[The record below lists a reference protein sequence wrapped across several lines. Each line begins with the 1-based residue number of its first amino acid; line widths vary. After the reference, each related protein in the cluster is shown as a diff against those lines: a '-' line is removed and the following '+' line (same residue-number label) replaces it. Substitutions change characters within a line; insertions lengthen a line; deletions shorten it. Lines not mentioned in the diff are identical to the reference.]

1 MIENRQPHYVK
12 EIYYAVHQKEPTNPA
27 IIRVAENDPAS
38 REKIEQNAQHRSQKR
53 SPCKMHAD
61 IQEKRIGA
69 VAECRVQQAH
79 QNEPR
84 ELLSFAL

>member
-12 EIYYAVHQKEPTNPA
+12 EIYNAVYQKEPTDPA

-38 REKIEQNAQHRSQKR
+38 REKIEQNAQHRGQQRSQY
-53 SPCKMHAD
+53 KMHAD

-69 VAECRVQQAH
+69 IAECRIQQAH
-79 QNEPR
+79 QNEPN
-84 ELLSFAL
+84 ELLSLAF

>member
-12 EIYYAVHQKEPTNPA
+12 EIYDAVHQKEPTNPA

-38 REKIEQNAQHRSQKR
+38 REKIEQNAKHCGQER
-53 SPCKMHAD
+53 SPGKMHAD

-69 VAECRVQQAH
+69 IAKCRIQQAH
-79 QNEPR
+79 QNEPAK
-84 ELLSFAL
+84 LLSFAL